1 MNITRTINNNF
12 HRSPKAFCQ
21 PSAPSLPLGKTMWF
35 MAWGRPRP
43 GRPVQGMCKA
53 CARHVQC
60 STSHCEAEGI
70 KTDSHVYMLQICL
83 DAIGLTSRYYIIIWI
98 ICHKSFWRFFNW
110 SVWLILI
117 FSGKSACPW
126 LSPWKISPKKLS
138 SQKHHCR
145 SVASLGIWVRGA
157 ESTHW
162 ESEDP
167 VMLRP
172 RRKTTSMNTI

>member
-1 MNITRTINNNF
+1 MYITRTNNNF
-12 HRSPKAFCQ
+12 HRPPKAFCQ

-35 MAWGRPRP
+35 MAGRPRP
-43 GRPVQGMCKA
+43 GRPVQGLCKA
-53 CARHVQC
+53 CAVHIHIALWSWGHQTRFTRLYA
-60 STSHCEAEGI
+60 SN
-70 KTDSHVYMLQICL
+70 MLQICL
-83 DAIGLTSRYYIIIWI
+83 DEIGLTSRYYIIIWI
-98 ICHKSFWRFFNW
+98 ICHKSFWRFLNW
-110 SVWLILI
+110 SIWLILI

-138 SQKHHCR
+138 PQKHHCR